1 MHFFNSYRRAVLLA
15 VTLAFVG
22 CAGAG
27 AGRPKPTAPAPEE
40 YGPAYEGVPITEK
53 TVEQQTAEEQYGPQ
67 PPPEGA
73 PAASPASAVPP
84 PPAEPATAAQPAKL
98 CLVLGPGMAKAL
110 AEAAVIEAIRKA
122 QIPVHC
128 VVGTEMGAVV
138 GGLYAYA
145 NGSTNSLQWQLFK
158 LNKDNY
164 LNFPVISLRE
174 PKSSGKRLHDFLR
187 DVFREKK
194 IEDLPMPFATAAVDS
209 ERDSLVTFERGN
221 LTDALSATLAV
232 PGLFE
237 PWKVGGVPYVS
248 GATVS
253 PAPVDLARQL
263 GGNFFVLIDVL
274 EDQVGGK
281 GPARFQKAFSPV
293 RNVLRLQKK
302 EASFVISVKAGA
314 IGFDDFDH
322 QGEIMAAG
330 ARAAEKSVPDL
341 KAAWEKWNASTH

>member
-1 MHFFNSYRRAVLLA
+1 MRFLNPYRRVVILA
-15 VTLAFVG
+15 VTLALVG
-22 CAGAG
+22 CAGG
-27 AGRPKPTAPAPEE
+27 SRTKPAAPAPEE
-40 YGPAYEGVPITEK
+40 YGPAYEGVPVTEK
-53 TVEQQTAEEQYGPQ
+53 TVEQQSAEEQYGPL
-67 PPPEGA
+67 PAPEGA
-73 PAASPASAVPP
+73 PTPPPAAVVPP
-84 PPAEPATAAQPAKL
+84 PPAEAPAAPQPAKL

-110 AEAAVIEAIRKA
+110 AEASVIEAIRKA

-174 PKSSGKRLHDFLR
+174 PKSSGKKLHDFLGG
-187 DVFREKK
+187 VFREKK
-194 IEDLPMPFATAAVDS
+194 IEDLPVPFATAAVDS
-209 ERDSLVTFERGN
+209 ERDQLVVFDHGS
-221 LTDALSATLAV
+221 LTDALSATLAM
-232 PGLFE
+232 PSLFE
-237 PWKVGGVPYVS
+237 AWKVGGVPYVS
-248 GATVS
+248 GAIQS
-253 PAPVDLARQL
+253 PAPVDLARKL

-274 EDQVGGK
+274 EDTVGGK
-281 GPARFQKAFSPV
+281 GAARFQKSFSPA
-293 RNVLRLQKK
+293 RNLMRLQKK
-302 EASFVISVKAGA
+302 EASFVIAVKAGA

-330 ARAAEKSVPDL
+330 SRAAEKSVPDL